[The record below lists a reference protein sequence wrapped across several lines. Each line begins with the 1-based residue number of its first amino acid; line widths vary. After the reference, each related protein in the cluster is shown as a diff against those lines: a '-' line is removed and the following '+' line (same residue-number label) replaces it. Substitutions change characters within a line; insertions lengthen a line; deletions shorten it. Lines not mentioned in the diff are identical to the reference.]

1 MEFISTSALANE
13 LDLKPAELFDRLNS
27 LGWIERQNE
36 KWVLTELGRKK
47 GGQTKNNPSYGEYVV
62 WPENISIDEDSRSSK
77 SALLSATVIGKH
89 FNVSSQR
96 LNLIFSELGWI
107 EKDLAG
113 WALTKLGKNVGG
125 RQFEHETS
133 GGFYVKWPETI
144 LTNRSLLAAFG
155 EALPEQTK
163 NKQPEATNISPEIKK
178 SQQDSF
184 RNKYEATHR
193 TKDGHYVRSRAE
205 VIIDDTLYDY
215 GLVHAYEKQVPIEED
230 LYTDFYLPNGKV
242 YIEFWGLEKDPKY
255 SERKKVK
262 QELYK
267 KYELKLIEL
276 TDEDILNLDD
286 YLPKKLL
293 KFGIKVY

>member
-1 MEFISTSALANE
+1 MEYISTSALANE
-13 LDLKPAELFDRLNS
+13 LDLKPADLFDKLNT
-27 LGWIERQNE
+27 LGWIERRND
-36 KWVLTELGRKK
+36 KWVLTELGKKK
-47 GGQTKNNPSYGEYVV
+47 GGLMKSNPSYGEYVV

-77 SALLSATVIGKH
+77 NALLSATVVGKH

-96 LNLIFSELGWI
+96 LNLILSELGWI

-113 WALTKLGKNVGG
+113 WTLTKLGKNVGG

-144 LTNRSLLAAFG
+144 MTNWSLLAAFG
-155 EALPEQTK
+155 ETLPEKSMQ
-163 NKQPEATNISPEIKK
+163 KQPESTIPNPENKK
-178 SQQDSF
+178 TQQDSF

-193 TKDGHYVRSRAE
+193 AKDGHYVRSRAE

-230 LYTDFYLPNGKV
+230 LFTDFYLPNGKV
-242 YIEFWGLEKDPKY
+242 YIEFWGLENDPKY
-255 SERKKVK
+255 QERKKVK

-286 YLPKKLL
+286 HLPKKLL
-293 KFGIKVY
+293 KYGIKVY